1 MSVTSAVRHVRN
13 AELRGRRVRNRR
25 VRQVATPTVSV
36 IIPTLNEAKNLVH
49 VLPRI
54 PEWVLEVLIV
64 DGRSED
70 DTIDVA
76 LRQRADV
83 RVIRVET
90 PGKGAAMRSGFAAA
104 RGDIVVALD
113 ADGST
118 DPGELPAFVGQLVAG
133 ADVALGTRFATGGGT
148 ADMELYRKA
157 GNWVLTRMVR
167 VAFGGR
173 YSDLCYGYVA
183 FWRDV
188 FPLLDGEFTGFEV
201 ETVLHIR
208 AMRAGLRVAE
218 VPSFE
223 EQRIWGES
231 NLRTVRDGFRVL
243 GSILGEWSRNRVAAE
258 HGDASATHVRR
269 ASRNPG
275 RQSTLP
281 WSADLGAAPLEEF
294 V

>member
-1 MSVTSAVRHVRN
+1 
-13 AELRGRRVRNRR
+13 
-25 VRQVATPTVSV
+25 VSV
-36 IIPTLNEAKNLVH
+36 VIPTLNEAKNLVH

-54 PEWVLEVLIV
+54 PDWVLEVVIV

-70 DTIDVA
+70 GTVDVA
-76 LRQRADV
+76 RQVRHDV

-90 PGKGAAMRSGFAAA
+90 PGKGAAMRAGFAAA

-118 DPGELPAFVGQLVAG
+118 DPAELPAFVGQLVAG

-148 ADMELYRKA
+148 ADMELYRRA
-157 GNWVLTRMVR
+157 GNWVLTRVVR
-167 VAFGGR
+167 IAFGAR

-188 FPLLDGEFTGFEV
+188 LPQLDGDFTGFEV

-208 AMRAGLRVAE
+208 AVRGGLRVAE

-223 EQRIWGES
+223 EQRIWGRS
-231 NLRTVRDGFRVL
+231 NLRTVRDGLRVL

-258 HGDASATHVRR
+258 HGDSSAGHVRR
-269 ASRNPG
+269 ASRNDG

-281 WSADLGAAPLEEF
+281 WAADPAAAPVEEL